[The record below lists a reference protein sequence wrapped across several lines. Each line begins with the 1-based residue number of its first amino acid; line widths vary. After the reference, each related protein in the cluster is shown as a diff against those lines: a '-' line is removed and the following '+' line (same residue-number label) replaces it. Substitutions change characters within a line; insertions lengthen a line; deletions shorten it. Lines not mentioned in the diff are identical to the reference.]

1 MINPMQIM
9 QMIRGGNPQQIVN
22 QMFGNKDEVIKKL
35 KEVGGNNPSIP
46 TLIEAI
52 ENNDL
57 KTFQNTARNLYS
69 SQGKDINQILS
80 MFNMK

>member
-69 SQGKDINQILS
+69 SQGKDINQILN
-80 MFNMK
+80 MFGMK

>member
-22 QMFGNKDEVIKKL
+22 QMFGNKDEVKKKL

>member
-1 MINPMQIM
+1 MINPMMLM

-22 QMFGNKDEVIKKL
+22 QMFGNKDGVIKKL

-69 SQGKDINQILS
+69 SQGKDINQILN
-80 MFNMK
+80 MFGMK